1 MNPPQKKIVIVGA
14 GRIGRGF
21 VGDLFGAAGYH
32 LLLVDIDRTLVD
44 GLRRAGRYTLVRLRG
59 AGRPPD
65 VAEVTGYA
73 ALHTSQ
79 EAEIAQAI
87 VRADALAVAVFPQD
101 FADVARELA
110 PGLRA
115 RQAQRGSA
123 PLDLLLCANIVHPGP
138 LFEAELEQAL
148 PPGAWGVVSRWLGV
162 VETVVPR
169 IVPAWV
175 AGTDAPTGALPPIRS
190 NGYPDLFV
198 DRCAFR
204 GPIPA
209 VPGLVPV
216 DDLRAQEARKIYTY
230 NTFHASL
237 AYLGALRGY
246 TLAAEC
252 LADPEVRAGARG
264 ALEEAARA
272 VRAEYGFERGEMA
285 RWVENTVR
293 YTDLPDLGD
302 TVRRHGADPRRKLRR
317 QDRLVGP
324 LLLARKH
331 GQEASHLVRVAAA
344 ALRFNVPGDLS
355 AAYVR
360 ERVAAMGVEAAVREL
375 CGLGDAEA
383 GLIAEIVMAY
393 GEE

>member
-1 MNPPQKKIVIVGA
+1 
-14 GRIGRGF
+14 
-21 VGDLFGAAGYH
+21 L
-32 LLLVDIDRTLVD
+32 
-44 GLRRAGRYTLVRLRG
+44 
-59 AGRPPD
+59 
-65 VAEVTGYA
+65 A
-73 ALHTSQ
+73 ALC
-79 EAEIAQAI
+79 
-87 VRADALAVAVFPQD
+87 P
-101 FADVARELA
+101 
-110 PGLRA
+110 
-115 RQAQRGSA
+115 
-123 PLDLLLCANIVHPGP
+123 
-138 LFEAELEQAL
+138 
-148 PPGAWGVVSRWLGV
+148 RW
-162 VETVVPR
+162 ET
-169 IVPAWV
+169 AS
-175 AGTDAPTGALPPIRS
+175 TTGALPPIRS